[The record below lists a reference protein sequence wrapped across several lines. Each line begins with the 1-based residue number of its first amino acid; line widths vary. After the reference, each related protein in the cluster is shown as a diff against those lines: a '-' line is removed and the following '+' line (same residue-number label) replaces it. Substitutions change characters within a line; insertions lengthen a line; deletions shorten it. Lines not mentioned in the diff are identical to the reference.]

1 MAEDNDGIADALD
14 GQLRIALT
22 VAAQMGARL
31 ARLREEL
38 ARTRQAQTEQ
48 QNRELQV
55 RFDAERAAARAE
67 LAPVYERSWWDAA
80 SVEQIANVHETATAW
95 HGIDPEVDR
104 AGERIAQEVQERY
117 GLDVRNLDADPPAV
131 REAIA
136 QAERARADAAAQRGE
151 SAVAVAEAGAFLAAA
166 ETMDRAA
173 EERAREAN
181 EQDQRILNGD
191 AGDVDQ
197 VRAEAENSR
206 DAADDL
212 NAQADVDRGNAGDAF
227 DSAER
232 RAQLAASLE
241 GKVDPAV
248 IDARLTAAADHARH
262 PRGAVLAAPKRAPKA
277 RRTSAGQGQQR
288 ERNLGR

>member
-1 MAEDNDGIADALD
+1 MAEDNDGIADAID

-48 QNRELQV
+48 RNRELQV

-95 HGIDPEVDR
+95 HGIDPEADR

-117 GLDVRNLDADPPAV
+117 GLDVRNLDADPAAV

-136 QAERARADAAAQRGE
+136 QAERARADAAAQRSE
-151 SAVAVAEAGAFLAAA
+151 SAVDVAEAGAFLAAA

-173 EERAREAN
+173 EERTRETDD
-181 EQDQRILNGD
+181 QGQRILNGD

-197 VRAEAENSR
+197 ARAEAENSR
-206 DAADDL
+206 DAADDFT
-212 NAQADVDRGNAGDAF
+212 ARADVDRGNAGDAF

-248 IDARLTAAADHARH
+248 IDARLTAAADQARH
-262 PRGAVLAAPKRAPKA
+262 PREAVTTAPKRAAKA
-277 RRTSAGQGQQR
+277 RRTSTDQGRQR
-288 ERNLGR
+288 ESKVDL

>member
-67 LAPVYERSWWDAA
+67 LAPIYERSWWDAA
-80 SVEQIANVHETATAW
+80 SVEQIADVHETATAW
-95 HGIDPEVDR
+95 HGIDPEVDG
-104 AGERIAQEVQERY
+104 AGERIAQEVRKRY
-117 GLDVRNLDADPPAV
+117 GLDVRNLDADPAAV
-131 REAIA
+131 RDAIA
-136 QAERARADAAAQRGE
+136 RAERARAEAAQGGE
-151 SAVAVAEAGAFLAAA
+151 SAVDVAEAGAFLAAA

-173 EERAREAN
+173 EERNREAD
-181 EQDQRILNGD
+181 EQDQRILYGD

-197 VRAEAENSR
+197 VRAKAEHSR
-206 DAADDL
+206 DTADDVTS
-212 NAQADVDRGNAGDAF
+212 QADVDRGSADDAF

-232 RAQLAASLE
+232 RAHLAASLE
-241 GKVDPAV
+241 GRVDPAV
-248 IDARLTAAADHARH
+248 IDARLIAAADQARH
-262 PRGAVLAAPKRAPKA
+262 PREAVTTAPRRAPKA
-277 RRTSAGQGQQR
+277 RRASGGQGQQR
-288 ERNLGR
+288 ERHLGR

>member
-48 QNRELQV
+48 QSRELQV

-80 SVEQIANVHETATAW
+80 SVEQIANAHETATAW
-95 HGIDPEVDR
+95 HGIDPEADR
-104 AGERIAQEVQERY
+104 AGERIAQEVQDRY
-117 GLDVRNLDADPPAV
+117 ALDVRNLDADPAAV

-151 SAVAVAEAGAFLAAA
+151 SAVDVAEAGAFLAAA

-173 EERAREAN
+173 KEHAREAN
-181 EQDQRILNGD
+181 EQDQWILNGE
-191 AGDVDQ
+191 AGDADQ
-197 VRAEAENSR
+197 ARAEVENNR

-212 NAQADVDRGNAGDAF
+212 TERADVDRGNGGDAF

-232 RAQLAASLE
+232 RAQFAASLE
-241 GKVDPAV
+241 GKVSPAV
-248 IDARLTAAADHARH
+248 IDARLTAAADQARH
-262 PRGAVLAAPKRAPKA
+262 PREAVTTAPKRAPKA
-277 RRTSAGQGQQR
+277 RRASTDQGRQR
-288 ERNLGR
+288 EPKVAR

>member
-48 QNRELQV
+48 LNRELQV

-80 SVEQIANVHETATAW
+80 SIEQIANVHETATAW
-95 HGIDPEVDR
+95 HGIDPEADR
-104 AGERIAQEVQERY
+104 VGERIAEEVQERY
-117 GLDVRNLDADPPAV
+117 GLDVRNLDADPAAV

-136 QAERARADAAAQRGE
+136 QAQRARSDAATQRGE
-151 SAVAVAEAGAFLAAA
+151 SAVDVAEAGAFLAAA

-173 EERAREAN
+173 EERTREAN

-197 VRAEAENSR
+197 VRAKAENNR
-206 DAADDL
+206 DAADDFI
-212 NAQADVDRGNAGDAF
+212 ARADVDRGNAGEGF

-232 RAQLAASLE
+232 RAQLAASLV

-248 IDARLTAAADHARH
+248 IDARITAAADQARH
-262 PRGAVLAAPKRAPKA
+262 PREAATTAPKRAPKA
-277 RRTSAGQGQQR
+277 RRASAGQGQQR
-288 ERNLGR
+288 ERHLGR

>member
-38 ARTRQAQTEQ
+38 SRSRQAQTEQ
-48 QNRELQV
+48 QNHELQV

-95 HGIDPEVDR
+95 HGIDPEADR

-117 GLDVRNLDADPPAV
+117 GLDVRNLDADSAAV
-131 REAIA
+131 RGAIA
-136 QAERARADAAAQRGE
+136 QAERTRADAAAQRGE
-151 SAVAVAEAGAFLAAA
+151 SAVDVADAGAFLAAV

-173 EERAREAN
+173 EARSREAE
-181 EQDQRILNGD
+181 EQDPRILNGD
-191 AGDVDQ
+191 AGV
-197 VRAEAENSR
+197 AEQLRGDAENNR

-212 NAQADVDRGNAGDAF
+212 TALAGLDHGDAF

-232 RAQLAASLE
+232 RAQLAASLD
-241 GKVDPAV
+241 GKVDPTV
-248 IDARLTAAADHARH
+248 IDARLTAAADQARH
-262 PRGAVLAAPKRAPKA
+262 PREAVTTAPKRAPKA
-277 RRTSAGQGQQR
+277 RRASGGNGQQR
-288 ERNLGR
+288 ERQLGR